1 MFFFFFFFW
10 PPVKLHFLEFTP
22 HVPAYFVEIIL
33 ANLLAVGKTEGRE
46 EEGRRGQERKKK
58 GHIQREK
65 ESEHIVM
72 G

>member
-1 MFFFFFFFW
+1 M
-10 PPVKLHFLEFTP
+10 
-22 HVPAYFVEIIL
+22 PAYFVEIIL